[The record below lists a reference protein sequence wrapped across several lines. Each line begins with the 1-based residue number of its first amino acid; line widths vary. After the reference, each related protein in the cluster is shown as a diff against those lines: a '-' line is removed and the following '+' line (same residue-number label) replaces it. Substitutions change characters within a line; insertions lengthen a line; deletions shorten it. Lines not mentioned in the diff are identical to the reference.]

1 MKTFRSVRWIFLVL
15 SLVLHIIAFL
25 HFRKGGAAYDLPDDW
40 KIDFSVLLS
49 LSCLFTLAIYAFY
62 RKRNVLVL
70 FFTLRTIIFC
80 IIGIPFGSLLDV
92 EYILLFSLLID
103 LNLIARYP
111 INFILSAVI
120 LTVTLFLQMPMS
132 IYSEPREAPNFVNIL
147 TFGIIGGTVAALAVM
162 LRKLFDDLTR
172 YKNQMDG
179 MNGMVTRI
187 IGVNKGYLEYASK
200 VKDESTRLERS
211 RIIQELHDIVGK
223 AFTNIFAM
231 MDASLKHP
239 PADRQE
245 QKEIYTWVKEQA
257 QQGLDETRVVLY
269 RMREMKEPDMIGMK
283 AILNLV
289 KTFQQATRV
298 EVNIS
303 WGNLPTSIDPDAD
316 LMIYNVIQ
324 ESLVNAF
331 RHGNA
336 TAISILFWMNEEDL
350 LLSIRDNGTG
360 AGVKKKG
367 IGQEGME
374 NRVTEAGGSI
384 TFKQAKDGYTVQMR
398 LPRKRIMVDEKTEDS
413 YSR

>member
-1 MKTFRSVRWIFLVL
+1 M
-15 SLVLHIIAFL
+15 
-25 HFRKGGAAYDLPDDW
+25 
-40 KIDFSVLLS
+40 
-49 LSCLFTLAIYAFY
+49 SCLFTLAIYAFY

-231 MDASLKHP
+231 MDASSN
-239 PADRQE
+239 
-245 QKEIYTWVKEQA
+245 T
-257 QQGLDETRVVLY
+257 
-269 RMREMKEPDMIGMK
+269 
-283 AILNLV
+283 
-289 KTFQQATRV
+289 
-298 EVNIS
+298 
-303 WGNLPTSIDPDAD
+303 
-316 LMIYNVIQ
+316 
-324 ESLVNAF
+324 
-331 RHGNA
+331 
-336 TAISILFWMNEEDL
+336 
-350 LLSIRDNGTG
+350 
-360 AGVKKKG
+360 
-367 IGQEGME
+367 
-374 NRVTEAGGSI
+374 
-384 TFKQAKDGYTVQMR
+384 
-398 LPRKRIMVDEKTEDS
+398 LPRTAR
-413 YSR
+413 SRRRSIPG